1 MTEWSDPFEQSEFLL
16 EAINEVRS
24 DKDVSEYNFLDK
36 IEKVHPSP
44 SKKGNA
50 GLSNTY
56 AALAIYEEEGELEPD
71 EELVRELDSRLAERE
86 GVNKRHRFESIIMD
100 SDKRPGEKN
109 SLLENQVNGHERL
122 KNRIREFYEATGREE
137 EFEKYADGGLLTQND
152 ISSKPESTIDQGGET
167 MSTERDEPALESA
180 VQTIEATL
188 TGVENRADHDE
199 AAVKLREYTEQNLRW
214 ADFRA
219 LAEEY
224 EDLTEDVIKT
234 VTYADNRLESFEGFM
249 NSYFDGV
256 DEALEDFRDYIDFM
270 NDEAYDAASR
280 ISAANDRLGRENGSG
295 LDDVLEKY
303 GE

>member
-36 IEKVHPSP
+36 IENIHPAP
-44 SKKGNA
+44 SRKGNA
-50 GLSNTY
+50 GLSNAY
-56 AALAIYEEEGELEPD
+56 AELAIYEEEGELEPD
-71 EELVRELDSRLAERE
+71 EELVRELDSRLAERDC
-86 GVNKRHRFESIIMD
+86 VNKRHRFESIIMD

-122 KNRIREFYEATGREE
+122 KNRVREFYEATGREE

-234 VTYADNRLESFEGFM
+234 VTYAENRLESFEGFM

-295 LDDVLEKY
+295 LDDILEKY